1 MIPYAY
7 ALFAGNMP
15 IIITD
20 GPPVK
25 SFFDKK
31 DKKALEILCDV

>member
-1 MIPYAY
+1 
-7 ALFAGNMP
+7 MP
-15 IIITD
+15 IIITE

-31 DKKALEILCDV
+31 DKKDLEILCDV